1 MKKRTEATYGRGN
14 PFYFVS
20 NFYVRRQR
28 RLLIHA
34 LVVCTLLLSFVLTA
48 CATNPATGERHINL
62 YSESQEI
69 QLGQDADVQIS
80 GSLGIYPNE
89 ELAAYVEDLGLK
101 LAAKSERPNL
111 PWTFRVLDDPTVNA
125 FALPGGFIYI
135 TRGILTYLNS
145 EAELAGVIGHEIG
158 HVTAQHSVH
167 RMSSQQLTQIGLGV
181 GMVLAPELAKYG
193 QLANTGLGLMF
204 MKFGRDDETQADELG
219 LRYMGREGYDAEE
232 MMGVMV
238 MLDGV
243 SQSAGGGRIPEWLST
258 HPDPGNRRGHIQ
270 GLIDSNGENYS
281 GTKVGRK
288 RYMERIDELVFGQN
302 PREGLFVDNTFYH
315 PDFEFRFDFPSGW
328 ETTNMKQGV
337 VGLSPNQDAT
347 IQITLADAPSIE
359 AAANDFFG
367 QEGLSAE
374 SQTAGEING
383 LPEISGDFAVQTQQG
398 ALRGQATFLSHKDVV
413 YQLLGYGVEKN
424 WQEHA
429 SVVENSIRSFNV
441 LTDER
446 MLSVQ
451 PMRINIVT
459 LDQPM
464 TFEEFVSRYPSSIST
479 ETLALINQ
487 ATLND
492 TFEKGQR
499 LKQVVGEKFQ

>member
-1 MKKRTEATYGRGN
+1 MKKQTEVYSHINNPIHEISEFLVNKRG
-14 PFYFVS
+14 
-20 NFYVRRQR
+20 
-28 RLLIHA
+28 RLLLFVMI
-34 LVVCTLLLSFVLTA
+34 VCTLTLSLFLTA
-48 CATNPATGERHINL
+48 CASNPATGERHINL
-62 YSESQEI
+62 FSESQEI
-69 QLGQDADVQIS
+69 QMGRDADVQIS
-80 GSLGIYPNE
+80 GSLGIYPDE
-89 ELAAYVEDLGLK
+89 ELSAYVEDLGLK
-101 LAAKSERPNL
+101 LAAKSERPHL

-125 FALPGGFIYI
+125 FALPGGFIYV

-270 GLIDSNGENYS
+270 GLIDSNGEKYS
-281 GTKVGRK
+281 GTKVGHE
-288 RYMERIDELVFGQN
+288 RYMERIDGLVYGQN
-302 PREGLFVDNTFYH
+302 PREGFFKDNTFYH
-315 PDFEFRFDFPSGW
+315 PDFEFRVDFPAGW

-347 IQITLADAPSIE
+347 IQITLADASSIE
-359 AAANDFFG
+359 TAANDFFN
-367 QEGLSAE
+367 QEGLSVE
-374 SQTAGEING
+374 LQTAGEING
-383 LPEISGDFAVQTQQG
+383 LPEISGDFSIQTQQG
-398 ALRGQATFLSHKDVV
+398 AFRGQATFLQHQNQV
-413 YQLLGYGVEKN
+413 YQLLGYGVEQN

-429 SVVENSIRSFNV
+429 SAVENSIRSFAV
-441 LTDER
+441 LYDEK
-446 MLSVQ
+446 MLSMQ
-451 PMRINIVT
+451 PMRINIVV
-459 LDQPM
+459 LDQAM

-479 ETLALINQ
+479 DSLLLINR
-487 ATLND
+487 AKMGD
-492 TFEKGQR
+492 TFDEGAK
-499 LKQVVGEKFQ
+499 LKQVVGEKIQ